1 MLSQY
6 AKYMVVY
13 TISSKLAPCD
23 ILTCLTKQ
31 HRNTECEMK
40 ESHLYIYMFT
50 TCIFFVHLL
59 EFPTG
64 PFWGHPESNSLTEK
78 VLESL
83 LHRETNSL
91 TEKVLESILHRET
104 NSLTE
109 RQIYIYIYIYVYNLY
124 LFCSSVHRAGLQLVS
139 FLFICS
145 PGWPA
150 NSFS

>member
-1 MLSQY
+1 MRYFDMLN
-6 AKYMVVY
+6 K
-13 TISSKLAPCD
+13 TTP
-23 ILTCLTKQ
+23 Q
-31 HRNTECEMK
+31 HRVRNEGK
-40 ESHLYIYMFT
+40 PPIYIYMFT

-109 RQIYIYIYIYVYNLY
+109 RQIYIYIYVYNLY